1 MRNPVSQYTLEAPP
15 RSAPPAAASDAL
27 AALRRATQERHARL
41 DAGLRIAR
49 PEATLDDYA
58 DHAAALRTWLAALA
72 PELQQLAAQE
82 PRFAPDL
89 ERRLRA
95 LDDDLRDAGRATGQ
109 PANASAATQTEIR
122 HALDQAPL
130 TPDAV
135 RWGMAY
141 VLEGSQ
147 LGGQVMHRQLA
158 GRLAPHPLRYF
169 QGRGADTGAA
179 WKAFLAL
186 LRAHLD
192 SPQAIAAACLGAN
205 AAFAGLEFHLHVQGP
220 RTP

>member
-1 MRNPVSQYTLEAPP
+1 VSQSTLEASP
-15 RSAPPAAASDAL
+15 RSALPAAPSDAL
-27 AALRRATQERHARL
+27 AALRSATQERHARL

-49 PEATLDDYA
+49 PDATLDDYA
-58 DHAAALRTWLAALA
+58 AHATALHAWLAALTPA
-72 PELQQLAAQE
+72 LEQLAAQE

-89 ERRLRA
+89 SRRLQSLA
-95 LDDDLRDAGRATGQ
+95 DDLRDAGRAQ
-109 PANASAATQTEIR
+109 PTTASAATQAEICR
-122 HALDQAPL
+122 ALAQAPDAA
-130 TPDAV
+130 DAV
-135 RWGMAY
+135 RWGVAY

-158 GRLAPHPLRYF
+158 ERLAPHPLRYF
-169 QGRGADTGAA
+169 QGRGADTGAG

-205 AAFAGLEFHLHVQGP
+205 AAFAGLEAHLNVQGT